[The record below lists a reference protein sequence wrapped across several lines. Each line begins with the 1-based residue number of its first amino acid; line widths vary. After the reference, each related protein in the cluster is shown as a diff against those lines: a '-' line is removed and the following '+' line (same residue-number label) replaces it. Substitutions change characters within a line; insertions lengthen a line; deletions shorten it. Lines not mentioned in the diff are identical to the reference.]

1 MKKFE
6 PHYRLVRYGMASK
19 IEKASRQQRTCSRS
33 LKGYR
38 RNLREQSVQWM
49 YTDGPQ
55 ASSARTGRRST
66 GARPRPRAERRRQTN
81 KRIAHEGDSRGG
93 VVFLGRVLHDGL
105 GIALAIV
112 YSYESLKSSCAWHC
126 TARWVA
132 FEIIMSSLS
141 LHQCIS
147 WTFRLPTY
155 TTFTKQLLS
164 ILSGRDLPTLTRP
177 FQLVAFIYLSKSC
190 TRLNHNSKVP
200 TVELSTYYAM
210 SRSYFQQCFPK
221 QQRNLSKQLIHILH
235 VSAIHSF

>member
-1 MKKFE
+1 
-6 PHYRLVRYGMASK
+6 
-19 IEKASRQQRTCSRS
+19 
-33 LKGYR
+33 
-38 RNLREQSVQWM
+38 
-49 YTDGPQ
+49 
-55 ASSARTGRRST
+55 
-66 GARPRPRAERRRQTN
+66 
-81 KRIAHEGDSRGG
+81 
-93 VVFLGRVLHDGL
+93 VLHDGL

-177 FQLVAFIYLSKSC
+177 FQLVAFTAKA
-190 TRLNHNSKVP
+190 
-200 TVELSTYYAM
+200 STY
-210 SRSYFQQCFPK
+210 RSLARASIIIQRFQPSSFQHTMRCLKATFNNAFLSSNATCLNSLYISSMFLLYTAFRATPR
-221 QQRNLSKQLIHILH
+221 QRIDI
-235 VSAIHSF
+235 